1 MPLCIGTG
9 KPAVCFVAVG
19 GSLFS
24 IHSLWTAAKF
34 AIPSIFICFVNHEYR
49 LLKDL
54 WCNAMG
60 TTIET
65 TRFVG
70 MDFDNPN
77 LDMQG
82 IAAGFGARMEKI
94 DKAGTIGEVLARAQ
108 AESNHEQLL
117 RQDDHERLLIWER
130 PSMPGP
136 LHAWRVIA
144 WWPAIVPGA

>member
-1 MPLCIGTG
+1 
-9 KPAVCFVAVG
+9 VDG
-19 GSLFS
+19 GE
-24 IHSLWTAAKF
+24 F

-60 TTIET
+60 TSIET

-82 IAAGFGARMEKI
+82 IAASFGARTEKI
-94 DKAGTIGEVLARAQ
+94 DKASTIGEVLARRRDKPG
-108 AESNHEQLL
+108 LTV
-117 RQDDHERLLIWER
+117 LIETWIAPR
-130 PSMPGP
+130 PS
-136 LHAWRVIA
+136 A
-144 WWPAIVPGA
+144 